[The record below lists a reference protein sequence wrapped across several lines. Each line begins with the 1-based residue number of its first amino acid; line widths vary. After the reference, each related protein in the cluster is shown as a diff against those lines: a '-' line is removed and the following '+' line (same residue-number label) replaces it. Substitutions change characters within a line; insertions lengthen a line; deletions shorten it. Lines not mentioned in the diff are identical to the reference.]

1 MGFLADWGIKR
12 LANAEQD
19 MRRVGQVLGFMPLSW
34 RDVVTA
40 DPSRDG
46 VMWRIPDPTVP
57 RASALRGV
65 QAIVVTHNEQVMV
78 LRDGKLDAENQ
89 DILEPGLYDIRQL
102 TALRGRIEVIWFTLG
117 EFQLPW
123 GVGEV
128 LTQEGEAVG
137 AFGTYQV
144 KVVNPLLF
152 LESVAR
158 NWQVYTKKQLG
169 EELTRSPVISIVG
182 SVFGRK
188 SIRELQPEQAEIQ
201 FACKEALQPTF
212 ENWGLEFRGLTI
224 EKINFPDGYLETLRL
239 ENRVSLEMQARLTG
253 GEASVRLAALKAQE
267 EQYRILTEAN
277 KVRALGNANVEVMQN
292 QLNAGIDPLALQKI
306 EAIKI
311 LAENPGEGMLVDSR
325 PQIVSQLLPPPPM
338 PPVGP
343 VIVAGNPFGSP
354 MPQQQLNQAGA
365 LPAPVNVTP
374 STGGPGE
381 AMTREKIEEM
391 LDNLDERFAYGEI
404 SEQVYL
410 TLQAKWN
417 NRLERLS

>member
-19 MRRVGQVLGFMPLSW
+19 MRRVGQALGFMPLSW
-34 RDVVTA
+34 RDVVTV

-46 VMWRIPDPTVP
+46 VMWRIPDPNVP

-65 QAIVVTHNEQVMV
+65 QAIVVSHNELVIV

-89 DILEPGLYDIRQL
+89 AILEPGLYDIKQL
-102 TALRGRIEVIWFTLG
+102 TALRGRIEVIWFTMG

-123 GVGEV
+123 GVGDV
-128 LTQEGEAVG
+128 LTLEGEAVG
-137 AFGTYQV
+137 AFGMYRV
-144 KVVNPLLF
+144 KVVNPVQF

-169 EELTRSPVISIVG
+169 EELTRSSVNSVVG
-182 SVFGRK
+182 GAFASRT
-188 SIRELQPEQAEIQ
+188 IRELKPQQAEISL
-201 FACKEALQPTF
+201 ACKEALLPTF
-212 ENWGLEFRGLTI
+212 EDWGLEFCGLTI
-224 EKINFPDGYLETLRL
+224 DIKYPDGYLETLRM

-292 QLNAGIDPLALQKI
+292 QLNAGINPLELEKI
-306 EAIKI
+306 KAIEI
-311 LAENPGEGMLVDSR
+311 LAANPGEGMLVDNR
-325 PQIVSQLLPPPPM
+325 PQIVNQLLPQPPM
-338 PPVGP
+338 PPIGP
-343 VIVAGNPFGSP
+343 VIVAGNPFVQP
-354 MPQQQLNQAGA
+354 MPQQQLNQQGA
-365 LPAPVNVTP
+365 LPSPVNMTP
-374 STGGPGE
+374 AGGGSGE

-391 LDNLDERFAYGEI
+391 LDKLDERFANGEI

-410 TLQAKWN
+410 TLQAKWQ
-417 NRLERLS
+417 NRLEKLS